1 MNLENQAFRPSTY
14 RVPFGNALETSTR
27 GELAQHLMATMGT
40 EPNLRDLAI
49 RHSGGKLIEVAHPG
63 HSVFSAD
70 RVLFVWT
77 DFGGGLFDERP
88 TTQLSVGRF
97 VLQLNWFPVWP
108 RSPRPRPNA

>member
-1 MNLENQAFRPSTY
+1 MNLENQAFKPSTY
-14 RVPFGNALETSTR
+14 RVP
-27 GELAQHLMATMGT
+27 LATHLKPLLAVNLLSILMATMGT
-40 EPNLRDLAI
+40 EPYLRDLAI

-97 VLQLNWFPVWP
+97 VLQLNWFPIWP